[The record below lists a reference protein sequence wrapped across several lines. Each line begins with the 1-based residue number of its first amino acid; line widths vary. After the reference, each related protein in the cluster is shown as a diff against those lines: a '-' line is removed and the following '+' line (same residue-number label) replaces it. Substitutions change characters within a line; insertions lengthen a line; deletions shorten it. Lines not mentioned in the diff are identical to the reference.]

1 MPGGKRRAAAA
12 AALPPDFL
20 KTVKRLRAP
29 NAAPDRADGT
39 GERGVACRTARTP
52 APVLPVAARSL
63 HAAHRRTPS
72 PSPPAARP
80 CGGSQA
86 QARAPRA
93 VPAPQTKA
101 KAPRAVPAA
110 NFYGG
115 ATGGGC
121 AEARARTA
129 RGDRLIQRLH
139 VAVARYRRTD
149 VFREFFLQREAV
161 AFADAQADAQAGAQA
176 GAQGA
181 ACVFAREL
189 DRTGKRKFF
198 VTTYDECWRRLL
210 GTPPGGRHF
219 YEVVREHWPC
229 YLYFDIEYSRELNPD
244 TDGDAAMAA
253 FIDFLPRGL
262 RQLYPAHGFPVRR
275 EDVIDLDSSTDA
287 KFSRHLI
294 VRPHAAQIAFVD
306 NIHMGACVRKLVDIL
321 HAEAAEGARAPSLD
335 SIFVRTS
342 AEEPAADG
350 AAAERLSGGGS
361 DAPPGGA
368 SSSADGKRTGARR
381 PFIDMGVYTKNR
393 CFRTFGSSK
402 FGKATVLAN
411 ARGSQDTIDQ
421 HGNEEQ
427 LFYNSLVC
435 RLAHPLHLMTILSD
449 PTLPPSVADT
459 ARHGG
464 AHAARSAGAGTSTG
478 ASQAGSAHGADD
490 VVETYGRDGQWAEGA
505 FLGPE
510 ERDAWKAI
518 GRHVV
523 GVWNHRAGGAQGG
536 IRSASWLGGASGSS
550 QGSDRGEGS
559 RQGRIVTLRID
570 GNRWCE
576 NIGRQHK
583 SVRYSPLPRPPR
595 PPRRLPRARPSAL
608 RACALAPGR
617 LPCRAG

>member
-1 MPGGKRRAAAA
+1 MATMP
-12 AALPPDFL
+12 
-20 KTVKRLRAP
+20 
-29 NAAPDRADGT
+29 
-39 GERGVACRTARTP
+39 AR
-52 APVLPVAARSL
+52 VPVAAPPRRRGRGEKQRQPAQRDV
-63 HAAHRRTPS
+63 AAS
-72 PSPPAARP
+72 PSSHLQSKVEAQPNQPAARQP
-80 CGGSQA
+80 QPQPQPQPKAWTTTPGSIGGVTAPLKPHMVAAPAHTTHAAAPAVLPLPTPTLQLPPPALPGMRGLGLPAAQSTAAAHAATQPPGQPLAANRLPRKAQCGG
-86 QARAPRA
+86 
-93 VPAPQTKA
+93 
-101 KAPRAVPAA
+101 
-110 NFYGG
+110 
-115 ATGGGC
+115 
-121 AEARARTA
+121 
-129 RGDRLIQRLH
+129 
-139 VAVARYRRTD
+139 
-149 VFREFFLQREAV
+149 
-161 AFADAQADAQAGAQA
+161 AQAGAQA